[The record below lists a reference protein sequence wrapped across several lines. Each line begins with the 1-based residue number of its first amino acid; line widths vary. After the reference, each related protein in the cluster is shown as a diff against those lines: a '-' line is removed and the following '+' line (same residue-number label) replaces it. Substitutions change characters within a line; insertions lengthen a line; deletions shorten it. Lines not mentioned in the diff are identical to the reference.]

1 MRKSFQ
7 CTLGLT
13 MLRLE
18 SLHAGYGGV
27 EVLHGV
33 SMHVDSGE
41 IVTIVGANGAGKS
54 TLLNAI
60 AGIVRPSEG
69 TVSFEARNI
78 AKMRA
83 ERVAGTGCV
92 LVPEGRQIFPDLTV
106 HENLLL
112 GGYVRWRRGGMGEAA
127 REIDEICGLFPI
139 LAKRRGQHAGTL
151 SGGEQQML
159 ALGRALMAR
168 PRLLML
174 DEPSISLAPLVVRE
188 IFTVIAQLRNRGT
201 TILLVEQNAR
211 AALAIADRGY
221 VMETG
226 RIMLEGTAE
235 ELHGNH
241 DVRRAYLGKEYR
253 RITD

>member
-1 MRKSFQ
+1 
-7 CTLGLT
+7 
-13 MLRLE
+13 MLRLA
-18 SLHAGYGGV
+18 SVHAGYGSV

-33 SMHVDSGE
+33 SLHVDRGE

-60 AGIVRPSEG
+60 AGVVRPTDG
-69 TVSFEARNI
+69 AMSFESRDI
-78 AKMRA
+78 SRLPA
-83 ERVAGTGCV
+83 EKVASRGCV
-92 LVPEGRQIFPDLTV
+92 LVPEGRQIFPDLSV

-112 GGYVRWRRGGMGEAA
+112 GGYLRWRRHGRSAA
-127 REIDEICGLFPI
+127 VADMEQICRLFPV
-139 LAKRRGQHAGTL
+139 LARRRRQHAGTL

-159 ALGRALMAR
+159 ALGRALMAG

-174 DEPSISLAPLVVRE
+174 DEPSIGLAPLVVRE
-188 IFTVIAQLRNRGT
+188 IFGVIAKLRERGT

-211 AALAIADRGY
+211 AALSIADRGY

-235 ELHGNH
+235 DLHDNH

-253 RITD
+253 RIND

>member
-1 MRKSFQ
+1 
-7 CTLGLT
+7 
-13 MLRLE
+13 MLSVR
-18 SLHAGYGGV
+18 SLKARYGAV

-33 SMHVDSGE
+33 SLHVDAGE

-54 TLLNAI
+54 TLLNAV
-60 AGIVRPSEG
+60 AGVVRPADGS
-69 TVSFEARNI
+69 VSFGAEDRTAAEPEAMVK
-78 AKMRA
+78 A
-83 ERVAGTGCV
+83 GCV

-106 HENLLL
+106 HDNLLL
-112 GGYVRWRRGGMGEAA
+112 GGYLRWRREGTRAAGEAIRRVCEMFPVLA
-127 REIDEICGLFPI
+127 GRREQ
-139 LAKRRGQHAGTL
+139 RAGTL
-151 SGGEQQML
+151 SGGEQQMV

-174 DEPSISLAPLVVRE
+174 DEPSIGLAPLVVKE
-188 IFTVIAQLRNRGT
+188 IFSAIALLRGSGT

-226 RIMLEGTAE
+226 RIMLEGTGQ
-235 ELHGNH
+235 ELAANH

-253 RITD
+253 RIND

>member
-1 MRKSFQ
+1 
-7 CTLGLT
+7 

-18 SLHAGYGGV
+18 TLHAGYGGV

-33 SMHVDSGE
+33 SLHVDAGE

-54 TLLNAI
+54 TLLNAV
-60 AGIVRPSEG
+60 AGVVRPSEG
-69 TVSFEARNI
+69 AVKFQSTDIAR
-78 AKMRA
+78 MRP
-83 ERVAGTGCV
+83 ESVAAAGCV

-106 HENLLL
+106 RENLLL
-112 GGYVRWRRGGMGEAA
+112 GGYLRWRRAGMARSAA
-127 REIDEICGLFPI
+127 EIDEICRLFPV
-139 LAKRRGQHAGTL
+139 LAKRQGQHAGTL

-168 PRLLML
+168 PKLLML
-174 DEPSISLAPLVVRE
+174 DEPSIGLAPLVVRE
-188 IFTVIAQLRNRGT
+188 IFTVIAELRRRGT

-226 RIMLEGTAE
+226 RIMLEGTAG
-235 ELHGNH
+235 ELRDNH

-253 RITD
+253 RIND